1 MQKQGAPGKLCND
14 KRWVDIA
21 VPELAVTSGEMITV
35 QHNSNLTFST
45 VGEVSERMN
54 SAVRS
59 LVGTRMI
66 SLNAISLVFQNHKF
80 CKIRPNFLPIM
91 HFLQESYE
99 FVRKTQILQICYS
112 VEHFLQESDNIFAKF
127 ASICKKFLQKMRCVT
142 STKNSFKIFWTHFV
156 FFLNNT

>member
-1 MQKQGAPGKLCND
+1 
-14 KRWVDIA
+14 
-21 VPELAVTSGEMITV
+21 
-35 QHNSNLTFST
+35 
-45 VGEVSERMN
+45 MN
-54 SAVRS
+54 A
-59 LVGTRMI
+59 
-66 SLNAISLVFQNHKF
+66 LVFQNHKF
-80 CKIRPNFLPIM
+80 CKIRPNFLQIM

-156 FFLNNT
+156 SFLNNT